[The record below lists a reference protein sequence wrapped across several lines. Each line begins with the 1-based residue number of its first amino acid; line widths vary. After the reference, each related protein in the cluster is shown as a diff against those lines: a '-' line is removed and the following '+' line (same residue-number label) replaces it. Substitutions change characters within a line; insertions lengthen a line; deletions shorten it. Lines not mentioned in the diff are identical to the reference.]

1 MHSSLGI
8 TKPNM
13 QQKFIML
20 LTEVIE
26 NKNKE
31 DTLYGWGKN

>member
-13 QQKFIML
+13 QQKFQML
-20 LTEVIE
+20 IQEVVE